1 MINSTP
7 TNALHSHCPHNT
19 NGVTNCHDYQLNS
32 STPDNGWRYTDN
44 SIQILITLFNV
55 RFETLILII
64 CEEALKAS
72 ICRARTAVVDV
83 QSIIRA
89 RVI

>member
-1 MINSTP
+1 M
-7 TNALHSHCPHNT
+7 
-19 NGVTNCHDYQLNS
+19 
-32 STPDNGWRYTDN
+32 
-44 SIQILITLFNV
+44 
-55 RFETLILII
+55 RFETLTLII

-83 QSIIRA
+83 QSIIRV

>member
-1 MINSTP
+1 MTTSTP

-19 NGVTNCHDYQLNS
+19 NGVTICHDYQLNS
-32 STPDNGWRYTDN
+32 SAPDNGWRYTDN
-44 SIQILITLFNV
+44 SIQSLITLFKM
-55 RFETLILII
+55 RFEILILII
-64 CEEALKAS
+64 CEEALKTS

-83 QSIIRA
+83 QSILVA

>member
-1 MINSTP
+1 MTS
-7 TNALHSHCPHNT
+7 CHN
-19 NGVTNCHDYQLNS
+19 YQLNS
-32 STPDNGWRYTDN
+32 SAPDNGWRYTDN
-44 SIQILITLFNV
+44 SIQSLITLFKM

-83 QSIIRA
+83 QSRIRT

>member
-1 MINSTP
+1 MTTSTP
-7 TNALHSHCPHNT
+7 TNALHSHYPHNT
-19 NGVTNCHDYQLNS
+19 NGVTSCHNYQLNS
-32 STPDNGWRYTDN
+32 TAPDNGWRYTDN
-44 SIQILITLFNV
+44 SIQSLITLFNM
-55 RFETLILII
+55 RFETLILIT

-83 QSIIRA
+83 QSIIKA